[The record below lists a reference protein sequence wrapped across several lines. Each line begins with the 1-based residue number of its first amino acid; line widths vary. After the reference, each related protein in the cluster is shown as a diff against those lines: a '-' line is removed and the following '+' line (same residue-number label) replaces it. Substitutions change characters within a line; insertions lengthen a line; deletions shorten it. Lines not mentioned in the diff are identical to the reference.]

1 MILHRITIEDAHA
14 HLFRVTLTVP
24 QPSAQQRLSMAAW
37 IPGSYLVREFA
48 RHVSAMTASQGKR
61 AVPLQQL
68 DKATWL
74 AECAGKS
81 PLMVTYLVYAFDTS
95 VRAAFLN
102 AQRGFF
108 NGTGVFLRV
117 EGREDQAQ
125 QVALPALP
133 KSWKAATAMPA
144 VKVDAAGRGVYQ
156 AENYDALVDHP
167 FELGDFWRG
176 HFTAQGVPHE
186 FVVAGALPDFDG
198 ARLLADAKRICET
211 EIKFWHAKK
220 KPAHQRYVFML
231 NAVEDGYGGLEHR
244 DSTALIA
251 ARRDLPQTGAAKDA
265 PLTDGYVTLLGLISH
280 EYFHTWNV
288 KRLKPSEFAPY
299 NYTQENYTEL
309 LWFFEGF
316 TSYYDDLLLLRA
328 GLIDEARYFS
338 LLGKAISG
346 VLATPGRKTQS
357 VAQSSF
363 DAWVKYYRADENTPN
378 ATVSYYTKGSLV
390 ALALD
395 LTLRASSAG
404 SLDAVMRLLWQR
416 SGAALGVKL
425 GKGGIT
431 EADVL
436 SALHE
441 VAGRS
446 LAADFQAWVH
456 GTDDLPLAKLLKG
469 VGVDVKPQ
477 TATMAQRW
485 GLRVSE
491 SALTGSRVTHVL
503 RGGVAEQ
510 AGVSAG
516 DELLALDGWRLRRL
530 DDALRLV
537 PVGGKG
543 KKAALWVS
551 RDQRVIELL
560 VTTPSA
566 AEVSAS
572 GGVNL
577 VADPKPDPATLAL
590 RKAWLAG

>member
-1 MILHRITIEDAHA
+1 MITHRITIEDAHA
-14 HLFRVTLTVP
+14 HLFRVTLTLP
-24 QPSAQQRLSMAAW
+24 QPAETQRLSMAAW

-48 RHVSAMTASQGKR
+48 RHVSGMTAHQGKR
-61 AVPLQQL
+61 LVSLQQL
-68 DKATWL
+68 DKATWT
-74 AECAGKS
+74 ASCSGKTA
-81 PLMVTYLVYAFDTS
+81 LVVTYLVYAYDTS

-117 EGREDQAQ
+117 EGCEDQAQ

-133 KSWKAATAMPA
+133 KGWRAATAMPA

-211 EIKFWHAKK
+211 EIRFWHDKK

-251 ARRDLPQTGAAKDA
+251 ARRDLPQTGQAKDA

-288 KRLKPSEFAPY
+288 KRLKPFEFAPY

-338 LLGKAISG
+338 LLGKAVSG
-346 VLATPGRKTQS
+346 VLATPGRKAQS

-395 LTLRASSAG
+395 LTLRACSAG

-416 SGAALGVKL
+416 SKAAAGQ
-425 GKGGIT
+425 GGIT
-431 EADVL
+431 EADIL
-436 SALHE
+436 SALQE

-446 LAADFQAWVH
+446 VAAEFQAWVH
-456 GTDDLPLAKLLKG
+456 GTDDLPLAKLLKS

-477 TATMAQRW
+477 AATMAQRL

-537 PVGGKG
+537 QAG
-543 KKAALWVS
+543 KKGTLWVS
-551 RDQRVIELL
+551 RDQRVIEVS
-560 VTTPSA
+560 VTWPTA
-566 AEVSAS
+566 AMAGAL

-577 VADPKPDPATLAL
+577 VADATPEPAALAL

>member
-1 MILHRITIEDAHA
+1 MITHRITIEDAHA
-14 HLFRVTLTVP
+14 HLFRVTLTLP
-24 QPSAQQRLSMAAW
+24 QPAEMQRLSMAAW

-48 RHVSAMTASQGKR
+48 RHVSGMTAHQGKR
-61 AVPLQQL
+61 LVSLQQL
-68 DKATWL
+68 DKATWT
-74 AECAGKS
+74 ASCSGKTA
-81 PLMVTYLVYAFDTS
+81 LVVTYLVYAYDTS

-108 NGTGVFLRV
+108 NGTGVFFRV
-117 EGREDQAQ
+117 EGCEDQAQ

-133 KSWKAATAMPA
+133 KGWRAATAMPA

-211 EIKFWHAKK
+211 EIRFWHDKK

-251 ARRDLPQTGAAKDA
+251 ARRDLPQTGQAKDA

-288 KRLKPSEFAPY
+288 KRLKPFEFAPY
-299 NYTQENYTEL
+299 NYTHENYTEL

-328 GLIDEARYFS
+328 RLIDEARYFS
-338 LLGKAISG
+338 LLGKAVSG
-346 VLATPGRKTQS
+346 VLATPGRKAQS

-395 LTLRASSAG
+395 LTLRACSAG

-416 SGAALGVKL
+416 SKAAAGQ
-425 GKGGIT
+425 GGIT
-431 EADVL
+431 EADIL
-436 SALHE
+436 SALQE

-446 LAADFQAWVH
+446 VAAEFQAWVH
-456 GTDDLPLAKLLKG
+456 GTDDLPLAKLLKS

-477 TATMAQRW
+477 AATMAQRL

-537 PVGGKG
+537 QAG
-543 KKAALWVS
+543 KKGTLWVS

-560 VTTPSA
+560 VTWPTA
-566 AEVSAS
+566 AMAGAL

-577 VADPKPDPATLAL
+577 VADASPEPAALAL